1 MKQNQKFF
9 NAEEVVGRY
18 IEVVVETATGD
29 TTFYWVDVNTIP
41 ANIDTDDYA
50 ITLAKSYY
58 SQTCEADWQDWSKLL
73 QIYAYPPFSRYQDEV
88 DILSF
93 ETTNFY

>member
-1 MKQNQKFF
+1 MQRNQKFY
-9 NAEEVVGRY
+9 NAEEVVGKY

-29 TTFYWVDVNTIP
+29 TTFYWVDINTIP
-41 ANIDTDDYA
+41 ANIDADDYA

-58 SQTCEADWQDWSKLL
+58 LKTTGRDWKNGLEIL
-73 QIYAYPPFSRYQDEV
+73 QIYAYSHFSRYQDEV

-93 ETTNFY
+93 ETTNVY